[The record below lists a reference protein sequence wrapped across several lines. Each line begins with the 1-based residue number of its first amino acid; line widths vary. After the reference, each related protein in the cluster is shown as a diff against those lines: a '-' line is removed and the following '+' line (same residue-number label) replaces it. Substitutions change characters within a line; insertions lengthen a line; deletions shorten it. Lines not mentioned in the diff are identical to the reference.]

1 MNTMH
6 LELERE
12 GPAAVVTMAGQMD
25 GTSAKL
31 FPAFLDEHLTAED
44 HCIVLDATGLTFISS
59 AGLRE
64 LMMLLKRLA
73 KHKARPAIFGMTP
86 PVALALEIAGFDVLF
101 ERTKDRAAAVKAVTP
116 GAADTP
122 GLFSRLFK
130 GGAPS

>member
-1 MNTMH
+1 MSTLH

-12 GPAAVVTMAGQMD
+12 GPAVVVTMVGQMD
-25 GTSAKL
+25 GSSAKL

-44 HCIVLDATGLTFISS
+44 LCVVLNATGLTFISS

-64 LMMLLKRLA
+64 LMVLLKRLG
-73 KHKARPAIFGMTP
+73 KQKARPAIFGMTP
-86 PVALALEIAGFDVLF
+86 PVALAMEIAGFDVLF
-101 ERTKDRAAAVKAVTP
+101 ERAKDRVTAVKAVTP
-116 GAADTP
+116 GAGDTP